1 MQALINVILPV
12 FIVIGAGYVIAW
24 RGLVSEAGFDG
35 LMRYASH
42 FAVPCLIF
50 SAIASLDLSAEFS
63 LPLLLA
69 YYSVI
74 TVTFFVGMFGA
85 RLLFN
90 RPWPDSVAIGFCCL
104 FMNSVLLG
112 LPISERAFGAENLG
126 PNYAIIAVHAPFCYG
141 LGVTVMEIVRGAG
154 NGVRATAANVF
165 KAMFRNALVIAIALG
180 FAANLTGFNLPG
192 VTADALELVVRS
204 ALPVALIGIGG
215 VLYRYR
221 PEGDMLTV
229 TYISLIVLILQ
240 PAMTWGTAT
249 AFDLSDQAFKG
260 AVLTAA
266 MAPGINAYIFADL
279 YGVARR
285 VAATAVLVTTA
296 LSIITIWIWLALLG

>member
-12 FIVIGAGYVIAW
+12 FLVIGSGTILAW
-24 RGLVSEAGFDG
+24 RGIVSEAGFDG
-35 LMRYASH
+35 LMRYTSQ

-50 SAIASLDLSAEFS
+50 LAISILDLGDEFS
-63 LPLLLA
+63 IPLLLS

-74 TVTFFVGMFGA
+74 TVTFFAGMFGA
-85 RLLFN
+85 RLFFN

-112 LPISERAFGAENLG
+112 LPISERAYGVENLG
-126 PNYAIIAVHAPFCYG
+126 PNYAIIAIHAPFCYG
-141 LGVTVMEIVRGAG
+141 LGVAVMEIVRSEGHGAVQTTF
-154 NGVRATAANVF
+154 NILKATF
-165 KAMFRNALVIAIALG
+165 SNALVIGIALG
-180 FAANLTGFNLPG
+180 LLVNLSGLALPG
-192 VTADALELVVRS
+192 VLTSAIELIAQS
-204 ALPVALIGIGG
+204 ALPAALVGIGG

-229 TYISLIVLILQ
+229 AYIALIVLILQ

-249 AFDLSDQAFKG
+249 AFALPEQAFKG

-266 MAPGINAYIFADL
+266 MAPGVNAYIFADL

-296 LSIITIWIWLALLG
+296 LSIVTIWVWLTLLG